1 MRFPVKSLAA
11 LIAASVVPFAVADTL
26 YKLIDKNGK
35 ITYSEEKP
43 KSFDGQVIELNI
55 DRNANTAVLPK
66 PTPVTETAARKRE
79 AADKKD
85 QHLED
90 LKTRLD
96 EAKKKLQDAKDN
108 PGPEDVDRVGTKS
121 GFTRAVP
128 TPAYEKK
135 LAELQEK
142 VAQAEQELKRAGGT
156 P

>member
-11 LIAASVVPFAVADTL
+11 LIAASVAPFAAADTL
-26 YKLIDKNGK
+26 YKLIDRNGK

-55 DRNANTAVLPK
+55 DRNANTATLPK
-66 PTPVTETAARKRE
+66 PTPVTETAERKRE
-79 AADKKD
+79 AAEKKD

-90 LKTRLD
+90 LKARLD

-108 PGPEDVDRVGTKS
+108 PGPEDLERVGTKS
-121 GFTRAVP
+121 GFTRGVP
-128 TPAYEKK
+128 TEAYEKK
-135 LAELQEK
+135 LAKLQDDVK
-142 VAQAEQELKRAGGT
+142 DAEQELKRAGGS

>member
-11 LIAASVVPFAVADTL
+11 LIAVAVAPFAAADTL
-26 YKLIDKNGK
+26 YKLIDRNGK

-55 DRNANTAVLPK
+55 DRNANTATLPK

-79 AADKKD
+79 AAEKKD

-90 LKTRLD
+90 LKARLE
-96 EAKKKLQDAKDN
+96 EARKKLQDAKDN
-108 PGPEDVDRVGTKS
+108 PGPEDLDRVGTKS
-121 GFTRAVP
+121 GFTRGVP
-128 TPAYEKK
+128 TEAYEKK
-135 LAELQEK
+135 LAKLQEDVK
-142 VAQAEQELKRAGGT
+142 DAEQELKRAGGS